1 MSSRDDQEHLQ
12 RNNAPR
18 LRNKA
23 AQPSNININITSKP
37 HTQAHQRT
45 NPSIKSLGAPAHP
58 SEKLTHAS
66 PLSQHHHFI
75 IPLIIQTRPTEQP
88 PGLPNPNSTIDSHLP
103 PHQSSHPTPL
113 DQKTKIECTPQ
124 KLKDGKNSK
133 RSIHPTLTFHHSL
146 TTSYLLSKRALL
158 LLRIKD
164 ADHPIRL
171 DDEEEGAEDYQ
182 VRARVEEE
190 EGEDDEEK
198 ESDQELYVVTDDGR
212 KKTLS
217 AESHEE
223 NKVEQR
229 RVTHKE
235 FRRLKH
241 DHQLLL
247 GDDRWDSESII
258 SSSDSL
264 DSEPNHLSTPSQQR
278 VSRTRSNLEYR
289 RQTSNSLVCSN
300 YVHYYTINL
309 EPTASV
315 PFEVIQK
322 KEKGLGLEDYQEQLD
337 RLLSLSIQTQLG
349 STRNSQQPQ
358 QQHKNTPQHRCR
370 PPPVHPR
377 RSHPLRFQ
385 SPAHSPLNSAFRQSI
400 ELVPQIIATLHK
412 RNTTSNNRSP
422 LTQLEEIEPIPSRTC
437 SILPILTHSKIRNW
451 FMRQTGLCSVEMGS
465 AESLTDEGRTIFNEL
480 DPNAPFH
487 ESSNSALSHPS
498 TLISDSHKS
507 NSYLK
512 LNQHGNLSAA
522 ADSLLS
528 ATQDLHHSPE
538 LVDYDAL
545 TLDRELSLKI
555 KQTQEHLE
563 ASLKALKD
571 LLIKTGS
578 IGSGGNERSLSVN
591 SSFTRPELNDRNHT
605 QPQTQPTHQ
614 NRPIGSSQSSVI
626 TNASQMKSKPRVKL
640 TQPATTI
647 SYLSSSTAAICHQR
661 SPSRPNSNPK

>member
-37 HTQAHQRT
+37 HTQAHQ
-45 NPSIKSLGAPAHP
+45 SLGAPAHP

-124 KLKDGKNSK
+124 VVS
-133 RSIHPTLTFHHSL
+133 
-146 TTSYLLSKRALL
+146 LL
-158 LLRIKD
+158 LPIK

-278 VSRTRSNLEYR
+278 ELTTTTTTAQEY
-289 RQTSNSLVCSN
+289 
-300 YVHYYTINL
+300 
-309 EPTASV
+309 PTASMST
-315 PFEVIQK
+315 PSCPPQTISSSQIPITRSFTIEFGSN
-322 KEKGLGLEDYQEQLD
+322 ELD
-337 RLLSLSIQTQLG
+337 PKHLT
-349 STRNSQQPQ
+349 
-358 QQHKNTPQHRCR
+358 
-370 PPPVHPR
+370 
-377 RSHPLRFQ
+377 
-385 SPAHSPLNSAFRQSI
+385 QSI
-400 ELVPQIIATLHK
+400 INSIEQHLDQNFANPLDSSCLEGLSDQLLDPLGFQAINRTQIGSCGKPA
-412 RNTTSNNRSP
+412 SVRSRWERP
-422 LTQLEEIEPIPSRTC
+422 VET
-437 SILPILTHSKIRNW
+437 IR
-451 FMRQTGLCSVEMGS
+451 S

>member
-1 MSSRDDQEHLQ
+1 MPQDYATRPLSRPISTSTSPANLTLKHTSASFGKANTRLTTQPTPSFYHPLDHSNQTHRTTTRPSEPKQYHRLTS
-12 RNNAPR
+12 AP
-18 LRNKA
+18 
-23 AQPSNININITSKP
+23 S
-37 HTQAHQRT
+37 
-45 NPSIKSLGAPAHP
+45 SIKPPHPTRPENQNRMHP
-58 SEKLTHAS
+58 SE
-66 PLSQHHHFI
+66 
-75 IPLIIQTRPTEQP
+75 
-88 PGLPNPNSTIDSHLP
+88 
-103 PHQSSHPTPL
+103 
-113 DQKTKIECTPQ
+113 
-124 KLKDGKNSK
+124 
-133 RSIHPTLTFHHSL
+133 
-146 TTSYLLSKRALL
+146 
-158 LLRIKD
+158 

-190 EGEDDEEK
+190 EGEEDEEK

-223 NKVEQR
+223 
-229 RVTHKE
+229 
-235 FRRLKH
+235 
-241 DHQLLL
+241 
-247 GDDRWDSESII
+247 
-258 SSSDSL
+258 
-264 DSEPNHLSTPSQQR
+264 
-278 VSRTRSNLEYR
+278 
-289 RQTSNSLVCSN
+289 
-300 YVHYYTINL
+300 
-309 EPTASV
+309 
-315 PFEVIQK
+315 
-322 KEKGLGLEDYQEQLD
+322 
-337 RLLSLSIQTQLG
+337 
-349 STRNSQQPQ
+349 
-358 QQHKNTPQHRCR
+358 
-370 PPPVHPR
+370 
-377 RSHPLRFQ
+377 
-385 SPAHSPLNSAFRQSI
+385 AFRQSI

-422 LTQLEEIEPIPSRTC
+422 LTQLEEIEPIPSRTR

-451 FMRQTGLCSVEMGS
+451 FMRQTGLCSVEMGTP
-465 AESLTDEGRTIFNEL
+465 AKLL
-480 DPNAPFH
+480 
-487 ESSNSALSHPS
+487 
-498 TLISDSHKS
+498 
-507 NSYLK
+507 LK
-512 LNQHGNLSAA
+512 LKKVHAP
-522 ADSLLS
+522 D
-528 ATQDLHHSPE
+528 HSPE

>member
-66 PLSQHHHFI
+66 PLSLHHHFI

-164 ADHPIRL
+164 EADHPIRL

-190 EGEDDEEK
+190 EGEEDEEK

-212 KKTLS
+212 KKTL
-217 AESHEE
+217 
-223 NKVEQR
+223 VEIHLGLLEARLLYQGY
-229 RVTHKE
+229 TEIAK
-235 FRRLKH
+235 LKH

-278 VSRTRSNLEYR
+278 AERGPIWSIEGKPLTRCN
-289 RQTSNSLVCSN
+289 
-300 YVHYYTINL
+300 
-309 EPTASV
+309 P
-315 PFEVIQK
+315 K

-422 LTQLEEIEPIPSRTC
+422 LTQLEEIEPIPSRTR

>member
-1 MSSRDDQEHLQ
+1 MYPFPAYLEKKNKARLKLQHQPESNTPNTPANLPSSTQIEPNLMLWMKHESPQHTHPLASNKFSFRSDGDRKLYDQEDPEKKQ
-12 RNNAPR
+12 RPV
-18 LRNKA
+18 
-23 AQPSNININITSKP
+23 
-37 HTQAHQRT
+37 
-45 NPSIKSLGAPAHP
+45 
-58 SEKLTHAS
+58 EV
-66 PLSQHHHFI
+66 
-75 IPLIIQTRPTEQP
+75 E
-88 PGLPNPNSTIDSHLP
+88 TI
-103 PHQSSHPTPL
+103 
-113 DQKTKIECTPQ
+113 
-124 KLKDGKNSK
+124 
-133 RSIHPTLTFHHSL
+133 R
-146 TTSYLLSKRALL
+146 
-158 LLRIKD
+158 
-164 ADHPIRL
+164 
-171 DDEEEGAEDYQ
+171 
-182 VRARVEEE
+182 
-190 EGEDDEEK
+190 
-198 ESDQELYVVTDDGR
+198 
-212 KKTLS
+212 
-217 AESHEE
+217 
-223 NKVEQR
+223 
-229 RVTHKE
+229 
-235 FRRLKH
+235 
-241 DHQLLL
+241 
-247 GDDRWDSESII
+247 
-258 SSSDSL
+258 
-264 DSEPNHLSTPSQQR
+264 
-278 VSRTRSNLEYR
+278 
-289 RQTSNSLVCSN
+289 
-300 YVHYYTINL
+300 
-309 EPTASV
+309 
-315 PFEVIQK
+315 
-322 KEKGLGLEDYQEQLD
+322 
-337 RLLSLSIQTQLG
+337 
-349 STRNSQQPQ
+349 
-358 QQHKNTPQHRCR
+358 
-370 PPPVHPR
+370 
-377 RSHPLRFQ
+377 
-385 SPAHSPLNSAFRQSI
+385 
-400 ELVPQIIATLHK
+400 
-412 RNTTSNNRSP
+412 
-422 LTQLEEIEPIPSRTC
+422 
-437 SILPILTHSKIRNW
+437 
-451 FMRQTGLCSVEMGS
+451 S